1 MSLDTLR
8 GYRKELES
16 EESRVSYWRRLV
28 HARIDQLDETGNPR
42 RRPPEHVGTVLGR
55 ERVGAM
61 RNKFLDLHPADG
73 IPPLPDL
80 QEMWNRVLPD
90 GDEGAKTSLLADL
103 RAAEETLSAYR
114 QNLHRRIDS
123 ATSEL
128 VARYRLQ
135 PGLCLSALPS
145 R

>member
-1 MSLDTLR
+1 MALDVLR
-8 GYRKELES
+8 GYRKALES

-28 HARIDQLDETGNPR
+28 HARIDQLDETGNSR
-42 RRPPEHVGTVLGR
+42 RHPPAGLGSVLAHDR
-55 ERVGAM
+55 IGAL
-61 RNKFLDLHPADG
+61 RTAFLDLHPADG

-90 GDEGAKTSLLADL
+90 GDELAKQALLADL
-103 RAAEETLSAYR
+103 RVAEQTLSAYR
-114 QNLHRRIDS
+114 ANLHRRIDA
-123 ATSEL
+123 ATGEL

-135 PGLCLSALPS
+135 PGLCLSVLPT